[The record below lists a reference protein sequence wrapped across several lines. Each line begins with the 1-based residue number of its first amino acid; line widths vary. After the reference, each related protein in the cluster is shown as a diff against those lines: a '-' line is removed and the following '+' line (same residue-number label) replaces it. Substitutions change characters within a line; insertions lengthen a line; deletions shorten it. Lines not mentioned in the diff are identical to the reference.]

1 MTGVGIVACLCVASG
16 GLLVILHVGDAGAA
30 GNAAAGKAKTR
41 LCQACHNPDGNSP
54 RNPMWERLTTAD
66 LTGQGSVNDSL
77 RRNPIWPKLAGQNP
91 AYLARQLHLFKAG
104 VRKNP
109 LMSAMVTE
117 LTDADIDD
125 IAAYYAS
132 QRAKPDPTMAS
143 AEVIGRGR
151 DLYQRGNAP
160 AGVPACMTCH
170 GSTAHGTEEL
180 PRLAGQHEVYLK
192 KQLWAFKVGQ
202 RTSPVMSPV
211 ASRLTEADIDSV
223 AAYLSTLE

>member
-1 MTGVGIVACLCVASG
+1 MTAVCIVVSLCVASG
-16 GLLVILHVGDAGAA
+16 ALLVILHVGDARAA
-30 GNAAAGKAKTR
+30 GNATAGKAKTR
-41 LCQACHNPDGNSP
+41 LCQTCHNPDGNSP

-66 LTGQGSVNDSL
+66 FTGSVNDSL

-91 AYLARQLHLFKAG
+91 AYLARQLQLFKSGA
-104 VRKNP
+104 RKNP

-125 IAAYYAS
+125 IAAYYSS
-132 QRAKPDPTMAS
+132 QRAQPDPTMAS
-143 AEVIGRGR
+143 AEVIGHGR
-151 DLYQRGNAP
+151 DLYQRGNTP

-170 GSTAHGTEEL
+170 GPAAYGTEEL

-192 KQLWAFKVGQ
+192 KQLWAFKTGQ
-202 RTSPVMSPV
+202 RTSSIMSPI
-211 ASRLTEADIDSV
+211 ASRLTDADIDSV